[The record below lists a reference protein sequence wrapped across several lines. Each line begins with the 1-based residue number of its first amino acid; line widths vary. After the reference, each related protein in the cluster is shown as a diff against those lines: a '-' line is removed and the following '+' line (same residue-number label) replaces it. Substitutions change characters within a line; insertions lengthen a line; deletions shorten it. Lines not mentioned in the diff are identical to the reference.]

1 MFQEAYKS
9 GEEQPDRMTGAEGTK
24 ESMRLENS
32 KNIDISVIMP
42 VYNSGNYLEQ
52 SLSSLTGQTLEN
64 IEIICI
70 NDGSTDSSAEIL
82 GRFSKKDK
90 RIKVLS
96 RNHIGAGGARNA
108 GLFEAS
114 GEYVIFLD

>member
-9 GEEQPDRMTGAEGTK
+9 CEEQPDRMTGAEGTK

-52 SLSSLTGQTLEN
+52 SLSSLTGQTL
-64 IEIICI
+64 
-70 NDGSTDSSAEIL
+70 DAYQPAPWRLYSSLRDISVNKTRRPPVSVRKAVC
-82 GRFSKKDK
+82 FMVQK
-90 RIKVLS
+90 
-96 RNHIGAGGARNA
+96 N
-108 GLFEAS
+108 F
-114 GEYVIFLD
+114 